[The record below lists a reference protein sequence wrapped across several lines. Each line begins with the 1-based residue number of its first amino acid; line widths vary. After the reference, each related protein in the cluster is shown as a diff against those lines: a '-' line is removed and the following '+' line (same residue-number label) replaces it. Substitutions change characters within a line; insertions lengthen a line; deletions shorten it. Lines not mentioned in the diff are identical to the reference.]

1 LENSQFLIICKS
13 FIITAYEI
21 KHTFSKITSEP
32 GLRKDYDCFVQPNTM
47 RGNKNDGERCNFIAE
62 KVIELVIENRKCL
75 YIPFSILS
83 HYHHKFS
90 EKMEIIIM

>member
-1 LENSQFLIICKS
+1 
-13 FIITAYEI
+13 
-21 KHTFSKITSEP
+21 
-32 GLRKDYDCFVQPNTM
+32 M
-47 RGNKNDGERCNFIAE
+47 RGNKNDGERCNFIAK

-90 EKMEIIIM
+90 EKMEIIIT